1 MMTDQPSPTDMS
13 VRELRRRWKP
23 TKEKLADSDRH
34 EPIRI
39 RIHRTCSWLQRVE
52 EIEPESASDTGLI
65 FRWIALNSLYG
76 IWDDDAGQPTP
87 DREALESFLDMV
99 AEIDREEL
107 LPAILEEHR
116 DLVMSVFDDEYLT
129 TMFWKNPTERQA
141 KLARKTRFSAN
152 TWYLEKRY
160 RLILDQVVGRIYFL
174 RCQLIHGGATLG
186 SKLNRDAVSRCATM
200 LGHLLPAVVVI
211 MIDHGVDEDWGP
223 LCYPPMRASD
233 GHAGR

>member
-1 MMTDQPSPTDMS
+1 VTNDQPSPTGMS

-23 TKEKLADSDRH
+23 TKERLRESDRH

-76 IWDDDAGQPTP
+76 LWDDSARQPTP
-87 DREALESFLDMV
+87 DREALESFLDMI
-99 AEIDREEL
+99 AEIDRDEL
-107 LPAILEEHR
+107 LPAVLEEHR
-116 DLVMSVFDDEYLT
+116 KLVMSIFKDEYLVKT
-129 TMFWKNPTERQA
+129 FWENPTEGQA
-141 KLARKTRFSAN
+141 RRARKTRFDAN
-152 TWYLEKRY
+152 TWYLEKHY
-160 RLILDQVVGRIYFL
+160 RLILDQVVDRIYFL

-186 SKLNRDAVSRCATM
+186 SQLNRDAVRRCATM
-200 LGHLLPAVVVI
+200 LGHLLPTVLVI

-223 LCYPPMRASD
+223 LCYPPMRAAD
-233 GHAGR
+233 GHAGG